1 MLPLSCTCSLARED
15 VSYPNFRGA
24 KAPLVVQRRLNIST
38 KVLAA
43 GHFNRSLRYC
53 VWRIPFQ
60 HHTMRAQA
68 AHIFTSTRFQYP
80 HMGRILIALVMLRL
94 CNR

>member
-1 MLPLSCTCSLARED
+1 MLPLSCTCYLARED
-15 VSYPNFRGA
+15 VSYPIFGGA
-24 KAPLVVQRRLNIST
+24 KAPTVVQRRLNVSA

-43 GHFNRSLRYC
+43 GHFNRSLLYC

-68 AHIFTSTRFQYP
+68 AHIFMSTRFQYP
-80 HMGRILIALVMLRL
+80 HMGRILAALVMLRL
-94 CNR
+94 CNT

>member
-1 MLPLSCTCSLARED
+1 MSCTCSLTRED
-15 VSYPNFRGA
+15 VSYPKFGGA
-24 KAPLVVQRRLNIST
+24 KAPMVAQRRLNISR

-43 GHFNRSLRYC
+43 GHFNRSLVYC

-68 AHIFTSTRFQYP
+68 AHIFMSTRFHYP
-80 HMGRILIALVMLRL
+80 HMGRILAALVMLRPF
-94 CNR
+94 NT